1 MPMITAAQAI
11 PLLISA
17 LAFAVV
23 ILFFFGVLQAYRRL
37 RYKRELVRK
46 VHASAEAWESPEKLD
61 ILLAKEPKEGKR
73 LLYLLSSFG
82 KRILPEESQEYARS
96 RMNFVRAG
104 LRRSNFPTLF
114 FGIKG
119 SLALVLPSA
128 FFLARFWIREPL
140 KANLTLGILLFLA
153 LCGFYLPEIWLRR
166 RITKRKQAIFEGL
179 PDALDLLVV
188 CVEAGMG
195 LDAAMNRVAEEM
207 ELANKPLSD
216 ELQLFNLELRAG
228 KLRQEAMKNLA
239 QRIDLEDM
247 NTLTTLL
254 IQTDRFGTSLAG
266 ALRVYSD
273 SFRTKRYMMAEELAA
288 KLPTKLMVP
297 LILFIFPGLF
307 AAIMGP
313 AIIRLLEVL
322 SHR

>member
-1 MPMITAAQAI
+1 
-11 PLLISA
+11 
-17 LAFAVV
+17 
-23 ILFFFGVLQAYRRL
+23 
-37 RYKRELVRK
+37 
-46 VHASAEAWESPEKLD
+46 
-61 ILLAKEPKEGKR
+61 
-73 LLYLLSSFG
+73 
-82 KRILPEESQEYARS
+82 
-96 RMNFVRAG
+96 
-104 LRRSNFPTLF
+104 
-114 FGIKG
+114 
-119 SLALVLPSA
+119 
-128 FFLARFWIREPL
+128 
-140 KANLTLGILLFLA
+140 
-153 LCGFYLPEIWLRR
+153 
-166 RITKRKQAIFEGL
+166 L

-247 NTLTTLL
+247 NSLVTLL
-254 IQTDRFGTSLAG
+254 IQSDRFGTSLAG

-288 KLPTKLMVP
+288 KLPAKLMIP